1 MHTSITASRAV
12 WKGLVPALW
21 IFGIGVSA
29 STAALAAPTAADAQ
43 AFVARAEASAWLDK
57 QNAANACKR

>member
-21 IFGIGVSA
+21 ILGIGVSA
-29 STAALAAPTAADAQ
+29 PTAAIAQALAARAQ
-43 AFVARAEASAWLDK
+43 ADLSAECGERL
-57 QNAANACKR
+57 